1 MTRQQRKRYELFR
14 GADYHYHEALPAKGL
29 VCLKKERRRGTES
42 VSFEYVTVKE
52 DGSAVNGNLCEAQQN
67 DADGSAP
74 SAGWIK
80 IKDRLPEKHQYV
92 LLLADRYW
100 NTPDGV
106 PDMKVTAS
114 GYLAEHGTLYW
125 SVFGERGFDIDAF
138 SHWMPIPDVDT

>member
-1 MTRQQRKRYELFR
+1 MRCYECDNDPCR
-14 GADYHYHEALPAKGL
+14 
-29 VCLKKERRRGTES
+29 C
-42 VSFEYVTVKE
+42 
-52 DGSAVNGNLCEAQQN
+52 NGDPVLE
-67 DADGSAP
+67 P
-74 SAGWIK
+74 EWIK

-114 GYLAEHGTLYW
+114 GYLAEHGKLYWSVFGLYW

-138 SHWMPIPDVDT
+138 THWMPIPDIDA